1 MRHGTIAPVLT
12 PQGSSEPAA
21 PTRLAIVIAAG
32 AGHRLRRSSDD
43 DLVIKPMTPLLGV
56 PLVVR
61 TLMTLRDGGVAQA
74 VVVTGYRADE
84 IESALERE
92 ERLAPMAVLFARN
105 PAWQGQNGLSVLAA
119 RAAVDGRAF
128 LLSMADHVY
137 SGEIVRRLLA
147 APRSSDEL
155 LLAVDRRSPESP
167 DLDDATLVRLDAHDR
182 ITDIGKGL
190 PHHDAIDTGVFLGDT
205 ALFRALE
212 QEARVRGGDCSLS
225 DGVRR
230 LARAGLAR
238 GVDVGDSWWHDV
250 DTRADL
256 ARAERCLVGRP

>member
-1 MRHGTIAPVLT
+1 MRHGTIPPVLT
-12 PQGSSEPAA
+12 PQGPSEPAA

-43 DLVIKPMTPLLGV
+43 DLAIKPMTCLLGV
-56 PLVVR
+56 PLIVR

-74 VVVTGYRADE
+74 VVATGYRAAE
-84 IESALERE
+84 IETALERE
-92 ERLAPMAVLFARN
+92 ERLAPMRVLFVRN
-105 PAWQGQNGLSVLAA
+105 PAWRGQNGLSVLAA

-137 SGEIVRRLLA
+137 SGEIVRRLQE
-147 APRSSDEL
+147 APRSPDEL
-155 LLAVDRRSPESP
+155 LLGVDRRAREAP
-167 DLDDATLVRLDAHDR
+167 DLDDATLVRLDARDR

-190 PHHDAIDTGVFLGDT
+190 PRHDAVDTGVFLADA

-212 QEARVRGGDCSLS
+212 QEKAIRGGDCALS

-256 ARAERCLVGRP
+256 ARAERRLLGLP